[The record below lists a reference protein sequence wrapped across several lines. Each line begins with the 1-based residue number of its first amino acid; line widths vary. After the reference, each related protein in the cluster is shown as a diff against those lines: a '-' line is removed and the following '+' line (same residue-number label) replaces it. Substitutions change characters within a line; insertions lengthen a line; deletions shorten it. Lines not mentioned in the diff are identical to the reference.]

1 MRGWCSRS
9 RRVLIL
15 AVVGLLALSAAAG
28 AAKPELKGNFE
39 LLKHEPSTHQPGKVK
54 LVEFAD
60 FYCPHCHRFDGEGL
74 QILEKEFGKKL
85 EVTMVGYP
93 VIAGKLPTAFDMYE
107 QAKIMGKGNE
117 MKRVLF
123 RTIHKDKVTG
133 ILDRTLRQALIR
145 EVGLDPKAFEEGLE
159 SAKPAKA
166 FEEGRKWGDRIK
178 IQQTPTVL
186 LDGNIKVEQ
195 IDPDN
200 LKIIIQ
206 SILDA
211 DGKRP

>member
-1 MRGWCSRS
+1 MREWCSRS
-9 RRVLIL
+9 RRGLIF
-15 AVVGLLALSAAAG
+15 AVAGLLALSAAAG

-39 LLKHEPSTHQPGKVK
+39 LLKGEPSTHQLGKVK

-178 IQQTPTVL
+178 VQQTPTVL